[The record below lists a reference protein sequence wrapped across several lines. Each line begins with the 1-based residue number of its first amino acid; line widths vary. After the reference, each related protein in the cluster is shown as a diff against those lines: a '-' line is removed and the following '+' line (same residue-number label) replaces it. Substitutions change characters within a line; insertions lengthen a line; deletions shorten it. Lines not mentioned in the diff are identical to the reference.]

1 MAERAEPLGIGVE
14 EPENV
19 GGAFPRLTDAQL
31 AKVRAAGTVRAVAP
45 GEVLFREG
53 DLDYD
58 FFVVEAG
65 SVTIVQGYGTENRVF
80 AVHGSGRFLGEL
92 GLLTGAPPLLSAI
105 VREPGS
111 VIQVPVA
118 ELTRLVAAN
127 EDLSNLVLR
136 AMLARRAILI
146 DRGAGIRLIGSRF
159 SRDAQ
164 RLREFLRRNRMP
176 YQWLD
181 LEQDEEAAALL
192 DALSIAPD
200 ETPVVLAAGG
210 VLRNPTSAELA
221 GMLGL
226 SARGA
231 PPALCDLIIV
241 GGGPAG
247 LAAAVYGASEG
258 LDTQLIEKL
267 AFGGQASTSARIE
280 NYLGFPTG
288 ISGSELSERAT
299 LQARRFGARLVV
311 PAQARTLAHED
322 GHFAIELGDATTVRG
337 RSIIVAT
344 GASYRR
350 LDVPG
355 FERFEMGGIYF
366 AATQAEGQLCA
377 GDPVVV
383 IGGGNSAGQAA
394 MFLSQRSAS
403 TTLVVR
409 GPDLGKSM
417 SRYLINE
424 IAEREQIDVLPNA
437 EVIELKGSGEGL
449 ESLVVRDTASGAQR
463 ELDCKALFVFI
474 GAEPHTDW
482 LRGHVAMD
490 EHGFLLTGR
499 DVQAESLS
507 GERPLFLE
515 TSQLGIFAVGDVHS
529 GSVKR
534 VASAV
539 GEGSM
544 AVQLVHQRLATL

>member
-1 MAERAEPLGIGVE
+1 MAERAEPLGAGVA

-31 AKVRAAGTVRAVAP
+31 ARVRAAGAVRAVAA

-65 SVTIVQGYGTENRVF
+65 CVAIVQGYGIEDSVI
-80 AVHGSGRFLGEL
+80 AVHGRGRFLGEL
-92 GLLTGAPPLLSAI
+92 NLLTGAPPLLSAI
-105 VREPGS
+105 VRDAGS

-127 EDLSNLVLR
+127 EDLSNLILR
-136 AMLARRAILI
+136 AFLARRAILI

-192 DALSIAPD
+192 EALSIAPD

-210 VLRNPTSAELA
+210 VLRDPTNAELA
-221 GMLGL
+221 GVLGL

-288 ISGSELSERAT
+288 ISGSELAERAT

-311 PAQARTLAHED
+311 PAPARTLVYED
-322 GHFAIELGDATTVRG
+322 GHFAIELADATTVRG

-350 LDVPG
+350 LDIPG
-355 FERFEMGGIYF
+355 FERFEMGGIFF

-377 GDPVVV
+377 GAPVVV
-383 IGGGNSAGQAA
+383 VGGGNSAGQAA

-424 IAEREQIDVLPNA
+424 IEEREQIDVLPNT
-437 EVIELKGSGEGL
+437 EVIELKGTGEGL
-449 ESLVVRDTASGAQR
+449 ESLVVRDTLSGAQR

-544 AVQLVHQRLATL
+544 AVQLVHQRLASL